1 MTTKNRKNCWK
12 KMKNFSID
20 ETFLKRMR
28 TQTKYHYKK
37 NAEIML
43 FGKKKN
49 VIFVP

>member
-1 MTTKNRKNCWK
+1 
-12 KMKNFSID
+12 MKNFSID

-43 FGKKKN
+43 FGKKIN
-49 VIFVP
+49 VIFVPRKIGYL